1 MNVATILKQ
10 KGRAVHTIA
19 PTATIAEAVRRLTE
33 LRIGAL
39 VVSGDS
45 RAIQGIISERDVVR
59 GLAGRGAALLD
70 RSVAE
75 LMTRAVVTCT
85 PEDLD
90 NTLLARMTE
99 HRMRHVP
106 VVVDGAL
113 YGLVSIGDVVKTR
126 LDTLVHETEAMRD
139 YITRG

>member
-1 MNVATILKQ
+1 
-10 KGRAVHTIA
+10 
-19 PTATIAEAVRRLTE
+19 
-33 LRIGAL
+33 
-39 VVSGDS
+39 
-45 RAIQGIISERDVVR
+45 
-59 GLAGRGAALLD
+59 
-70 RSVAE
+70 
-75 LMTRAVVTCT
+75 MTRAVVTCT